1 MKKTFLIIAFLA
13 VFITGCTSHKHS
25 GIERPAVA
33 GVGVNEASIFPAE
46 EFYEIPATV
55 KTVDASSV
63 SSMLTGRVTSLKVK
77 EGDTVFK
84 GQLLL
89 TIDSR
94 DTAQKAIGAEAGM
107 NEALK
112 AAEAADQ
119 NRILVN
125 KTYERYKNLYDEKV
139 MTKQEFDTILTKK
152 NVADIEYERAM
163 HGVKRAKAGLG
174 EVNVY
179 RSYSQLVAPI
189 SGVVVQKN
197 IDEGSTALAG
207 QPLLVI
213 ENQSG
218 LEIEANINESL
229 KNKVKTGQKV
239 ILEADD
245 KTVESTIFKI
255 VPKIDPTTRT
265 FKAKIALKGLTS
277 GQYVKVKIP
286 VGEKN
291 AILIPKASVVEKGQ
305 LSGVYAVDNNNVI
318 SYRLIKAGKI
328 YGDKFEVLSGL
339 TSGEKIITSGMDKAV
354 DGGVVK

>member
-1 MKKTFLIIAFLA
+1 
-13 VFITGCTSHKHS
+13 
-25 GIERPAVA
+25 
-33 GVGVNEASIFPAE
+33 
-46 EFYEIPATV
+46 
-55 KTVDASSV
+55 
-63 SSMLTGRVTSLKVK
+63 
-77 EGDTVFK
+77 
-84 GQLLL
+84 
-89 TIDSR
+89 
-94 DTAQKAIGAEAGM
+94 
-107 NEALK
+107 
-112 AAEAADQ
+112 
-119 NRILVN
+119 
-125 KTYERYKNLYDEKV
+125 